1 MADMSQMEKP
11 VRIEALKDLKPIN
24 FLYHVGLH
32 QAKEKGTPICYMN
45 ALAPTELAYA
55 MDILPAY
62 PENHAVAIQAK
73 HKALET
79 AEAAEAHGYTP
90 DICSYAR
97 CDLGY
102 RHLGKQSSPI
112 GGIPEPDLVLFSS
125 VQCWTIGKW
134 FEEIAR
140 RANAPF
146 FVLDIP
152 SQGRGFFTEPDPH
165 AVAYV
170 VDQLK
175 ECITWMEDN
184 THRKMDPEKLRKT
197 MELSQEACKT
207 WWMCLE
213 SGTSVPAPM
222 TLFDQYMA
230 MAPIVDQR
238 GTQTAVNFFKK
249 LLAELQDRIS
259 KKIGGIPNEKYRL
272 YWDGLPLW
280 QSIVDFYMILFEKGA
295 HLMANNYTRA
305 WAQLSSDPN
314 NVLES
319 YAVNFLRNYDPMINY
334 RAWDIAETIKRYKLD
349 GFILHSDHSCRF
361 LSLGLT
367 DTLEKVQEMTGVPGL
382 LLDTDHGDP
391 RLYQSEQIRTR
402 IHAYLEMLKK

>member
-1 MADMSQMEKP
+1 MAEAKKP
-11 VRIEALKDLKPIN
+11 ARIEALKDLKPIN
-24 FLYHVGLH
+24 FYYHVGLH
-32 QAKEKGTPICYMN
+32 QAREKGTPVCYMN

-55 MDILPAY
+55 LDIIPAY
-62 PENHAVAIQAK
+62 PENHAVVLQAK

-79 AEAAEAHGYTP
+79 AEAAEARGYTP
-90 DICSYAR
+90 DICSYVR

-102 RHLGKQSSPI
+102 RDLGKESSPI
-112 GGIPEPDLVLFSS
+112 GGIPEPDLVLYCS

-140 RANAPF
+140 RYHKPF

-152 SQGRGFFTEPDPH
+152 SQGRGFSQEPDPY
-165 AVAYV
+165 AVAYI

-175 ECITWMEDN
+175 ECVRWMEDH
-184 THRKMDPEKLRKT
+184 THRKMDPQKLKRT
-197 MELSQEACKT
+197 MELSKEACRR
-207 WWMCLE
+207 WYLCLE
-213 SGTSVPAPM
+213 SGTYRPAPM

-238 GTQTAVNFFKK
+238 GTQVAVDFYGK
-249 LLAELQDRIS
+249 LLAELQDRVN
-259 KKIGGIPNEKYRL
+259 KKIGGIPEEKYRL

-280 QSIVDFYMILFEKGA
+280 QSIADFYMILFNRGA

-305 WAQLSSDPN
+305 WAQLAADPD
-314 NVLES
+314 NVFEA
-319 YAVNFLRNYDPMINY
+319 YALNYLRNYDPMINF
-334 RAWDIAETIKRYKLD
+334 RAWDIAETIRRFDLD

-367 DTLEKVQEMTGVPGL
+367 DTLEKVQEISGKPGL

-391 RLYQSEQIRTR
+391 RLYQSEQIRNR
-402 IHAYLEMLKK
+402 IEAYLEMLKK